1 MRKDLKMP
9 NRKKFIHLYLVISA
23 ITFLISCTQQHSQ
36 ILTGKW
42 QEIGKKATLE
52 FYEDNTFKAIDD
64 MGMAVN
70 GKYAVDHNGNFRFE
84 VKHGDGE
91 TEIIGANVVFEKEDL
106 IFNFGDTNGVEKY
119 RRIKP

>member
-1 MRKDLKMP
+1 MP
-9 NRKKFIHLYLVISA
+9 NRKQFIHLYLVISA
-23 ITFLISCTQQHSQ
+23 ITFLISCTQQHSL

-52 FYEDNTFKAIDD
+52 FYDDHTFKAIDD

-70 GKYAVDHNGNFRFE
+70 GTYAIDHNGNVRFE
-84 VKHGDGE
+84 IKHDYGK
-91 TEIIGANVVFEKEDL
+91 TEIISAKVKFEKDDL
-106 IFNFGDTNGVEKY
+106 IFNLGDTGGVENY

>member
-1 MRKDLKMP
+1 MP
-9 NRKKFIHLYLVISA
+9 NRKQFIHLYLVISA

-42 QEIGKKATLE
+42 QEIGKKATIE
-52 FYEDNTFKAIDD
+52 FYDAHTFQAIDD

-70 GKYAVDHNGNFRFE
+70 GTYAIGDNGNVRFE
-84 VKHGDGE
+84 INHDDGE
-91 TEIIGANVVFEKEDL
+91 TEIIDAKVSLEKDDL
-106 IFNFGDTNGVEKY
+106 VFNFRDNGGIEKY

>member
-1 MRKDLKMP
+1 MP
-9 NRKKFIHLYLVISA
+9 NRKQFIKLYLLISA
-23 ITFLISCTQQHSQ
+23 ITILISCTQQHSQ

-70 GKYAVDHNGNFRFE
+70 GTYAVDHNGTVRFE
-84 VKHGDGE
+84 IKHEDGE
-91 TEIIGANVVFEKEDL
+91 TEIISAKMTFEKDDL
-106 IFNFGDTNGVEKY
+106 IFNFRDNGGVEKY